1 MQYSF
6 EKVKENYP
14 KRTYRSK
21 RSLKKM
27 HLKEYAETI
36 VSINFLA
43 DVLFAENEN
52 VLLNAMYE
60 FDSNMFVCGSVNQGT
75 NVIFYMPTAD
85 FSFEYVEKYC
95 NDLLLVLSNIEPTF
109 AEIESIAVQYGDA
122 YYGEW

>member
-1 MQYSF
+1 MQYLF
-6 EKVKENYP
+6 EKVKENFP

-21 RSLKKM
+21 RSLKNM
-27 HLKEYAETI
+27 HLNEYAETI

-43 DVLFAENEN
+43 DVLFAEDKNT
-52 VLLNAMYE
+52 LLNAMYE
-60 FDSNMFVCGSVNQGT
+60 YDSNMFVSGSVKYGT
-75 NVIFYMPTAD
+75 NIIFYIPTAD

-109 AEIESIAVQYGDA
+109 AEIESITVQYGDA

>member
-1 MQYSF
+1 MQYLF

-43 DVLFAENEN
+43 DVLFSANEN
-52 VLLNAMYE
+52 KLLDAMYD
-60 FDSNMFVCGSVNQGT
+60 FDSNMFVCSSVNDST
-75 NVIFYMPTAD
+75 NVIFYMSTAD

-109 AEIESIAVQYGDA
+109 AEIENITVQYGDA

>member
-6 EKVKENYP
+6 KKVKENYP

-43 DVLFAENEN
+43 DVLFSENKN
-52 VLLNAMYE
+52 ALLDSMYE
-60 FDSNMFVCGSVNQGT
+60 FDSNMFVCSSVNEGT

>member
-1 MQYSF
+1 MQYLF

-36 VSINFLA
+36 VSINLLA
-43 DVLFAENEN
+43 DVFFTANEN
-52 VLLNAMYE
+52 KLLDAMYE
-60 FDSNMFVCGSVNQGT
+60 FDNNMFICSSENDGT

>member
-36 VSINFLA
+36 VSINLLA
-43 DVLFAENEN
+43 DVFFSANEN
-52 VLLNAMYE
+52 KLLDAMYE
-60 FDSNMFVCGSVNQGT
+60 FDSNMFVCSSVNDGT